1 MTDQELQRLAAL
13 AAGYELKWSHEWPG
27 GGCLMRLVVPEPEH
41 PGSKCK
47 PRGQLLERVCW

>member
-27 GGCLMRLVVPEPEH
+27 GGNWNCPSR
-41 PGSKCK
+41 
-47 PRGQLLERVCW
+47 PRIDTIELLAGQKLLWEAV